1 MEESALALVLSKVVE
16 AVEAGGDP
24 EDVLDR
30 YPALREELLPYVQ
43 IARRLL
49 DSRDTASM
57 PPFPAESLRKRLKAA
72 GAI

>member
-1 MEESALALVLSKVVE
+1 MEESAVALVLSEVLE
-16 AVEAGGDP
+16 AVEAGVDL

-30 YPALREELLPYVQ
+30 YPALREDLLPYVQ

-49 DSRDTASM
+49 DSRDAVSM
-57 PPFPAESLRKRLKAA
+57 PPFPAESLRKRLRAA